1 MLYFYIFD
9 LHFMDFPLYE
19 KIANKIE
26 HQVHEGIFLPG
37 AKIPSVRKSSKQM
50 EVSVAT
56 VLQAY
61 SLLEDRGVI
70 KARPQKGY
78 FVQNTQLQPENLTKT
93 VPSQNGST
101 TQTLLNCLLHASQD
115 ESIIQFGAAIPKSQ
129 YLPIRQLQR
138 SVGRLMRLE
147 PEMCAAYEFTPGSL
161 SLRRQIAIRM
171 LDSSCQLQPDD
182 ITITLGCQNALMLAL
197 QAVTE
202 PGDTVAIESPT
213 YHGVLQAIEVLNLKA
228 IEIPC
233 SVQTG
238 IDLDLLES
246 TAENWNIKACVVTP
260 NSQNPTGATLDNQAR
275 QQLIKQA
282 IEHDFTLIE
291 DDVYG
296 ELSYSDKRERA
307 LKADDK
313 NDSIIYCS
321 SFSKSIAP
329 GFRIGWI
336 VGGKFQAQ
344 IEHYAYVQSLG
355 IPTLTQ
361 TAIANFLE
369 NGAYDRHLRKTRSA
383 YQENLL
389 RCQGLIMKHFP
400 EGTEVSI
407 PKGGFLLWI
416 TLPNTVDSMILQ
428 AQALESGIGLL
439 PGLAFSLTPQFSH
452 HFRLNYA
459 LDWDNR
465 TDSALKTLGEL
476 CQQQININ

>member
-1 MLYFYIFD
+1 
-9 LHFMDFPLYE
+9 MDCPLYE
-19 KIANKIE
+19 KIANQIE

-78 FVQNTQLQPENLTKT
+78 FVQETQLQPTEHAVIEPTKNDGT
-93 VPSQNGST
+93 IHD
-101 TQTLLNCLLHASQD
+101 LLRRLLHASQD
-115 ESIIQFGAAIPKSQ
+115 GNIMQFGAAIPKSQ
-129 YLPIRQLQR
+129 FLPIRQLQR

-147 PEMCAAYEFTPGSL
+147 PEICAAYEFTPGSL

-171 LDSSCQLQPDD
+171 LDSGCQLQPDD

-197 QAVTE
+197 QAIAKT
-202 PGDTVAIESPT
+202 GDTIAIESPA
-213 YHGVLQAIEVLNLKA
+213 YHGVLQIIEVLNLKA

-233 SVQTG
+233 SAETG
-238 IDLDLLES
+238 IDLDILEN
-246 TAENWNIKACVVTP
+246 AAKEWNIKACVVTP
-260 NSQNPTGATLDNQAR
+260 NNQNPIGATLPPQAR
-275 QQLIKQA
+275 QRILNLSIQYR
-282 IEHDFTLIE
+282 FTLIE

-296 ELSYSDKRERA
+296 ELSYKDKRERS

-313 NDSIIYCS
+313 HNTVIYCS

-329 GFRIGWI
+329 GFRIGWT
-336 VGGKFQAQ
+336 VGGPFQKK
-344 IEHYAYVQSLG
+344 IEHYAYVQSLA

-369 NGAYDRHLRKTRSA
+369 NGAYDRHLRKTRQS
-383 YQENLL
+383 YQDNLA
-389 RCQGLIMKHFP
+389 RCQTLIQEHFP
-400 EGTEVSI
+400 TGTKTSS
-407 PKGGFLLWI
+407 PKGGFLLWV
-416 TLPNTVDSMILQ
+416 TLPETVNAMTLHS
-428 AQALESGIGLL
+428 QALEIGIGLL
-439 PGLAFSLTPQFSH
+439 PGLAFGLTAQFSH

-459 LDWDNR
+459 LNWDNK
-465 TDSALKTLGEL
+465 TDAALKELGKL
-476 CQQQININ
+476 CLLQTS

>member
-1 MLYFYIFD
+1 
-9 LHFMDFPLYE
+9 MDCPLYE
-19 KIANKIE
+19 KIANQIE

-78 FVQNTQLQPENLTKT
+78 FVQETQLQPTEYAKIEPTK
-93 VPSQNGST
+93 NDST
-101 TQTLLNCLLHASQD
+101 IHALLRRLLHASQD
-115 ESIIQFGAAIPKSQ
+115 GNIIQFGAAIPKSQ
-129 YLPIRQLQR
+129 FLPIRQLQR

-147 PEMCAAYEFTPGSL
+147 PEICAAYEFTPGSL

-171 LDSSCQLQPDD
+171 LDSGCQLQPDD
-182 ITITLGCQNALMLAL
+182 ITITLGCQNALMLSL
-197 QAVTE
+197 QAVAKA
-202 PGDTVAIESPT
+202 GDTIAIESPA
-213 YHGVLQAIEVLNLKA
+213 YHGVLQIIEVLKLKA

-233 SVQTG
+233 SAEIG
-238 IDLDLLES
+238 IDLDLLEN
-246 TAENWNIKACVVTP
+246 AAKEWDIKACVVTP
-260 NSQNPTGATLDNQAR
+260 NNQNPIGATLSHQSR
-275 QQLIKQA
+275 QRILSQSVQYG
-282 IEHDFTLIE
+282 FTLIE

-296 ELSYSDKRERA
+296 ELSYKDKRERS

-313 NDSIIYCS
+313 HNTVIYCS

-336 VGGKFQAQ
+336 VGGPFQTQ
-344 IEHYAYVQSLG
+344 IEHYAYVQSLA

-369 NGAYDRHLRKTRSA
+369 NGAYDRHLRKTRLS
-383 YQENLL
+383 YQANLA
-389 RCQGLIMKHFP
+389 RCQSLIQEHFP
-400 EGTEVSI
+400 AGTKTST
-407 PKGGFLLWI
+407 PKGGFLLWV
-416 TLPNTVDSMILQ
+416 TLPDTVNAMTLHS
-428 AQALESGIGLL
+428 QALEIGIGLL
-439 PGLAFSLTPQFSH
+439 PGLAFSLTAQFDH

-459 LDWDNR
+459 LNWDNK
-465 TDSALKTLGEL
+465 TDAALKELGRL
-476 CQQQININ
+476 CQLQPPKLG